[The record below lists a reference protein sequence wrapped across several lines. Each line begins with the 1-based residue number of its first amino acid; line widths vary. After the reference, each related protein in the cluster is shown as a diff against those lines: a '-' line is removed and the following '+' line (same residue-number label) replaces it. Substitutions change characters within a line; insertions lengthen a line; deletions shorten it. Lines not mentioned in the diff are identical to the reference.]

1 MYPQQLEN
9 KYWLSYYSQIFS
21 FVEIDSTF
29 YKIPSKFMVSS
40 WNKRT
45 PEDFKFTV
53 KFPRILTHE
62 YSTKTVLTDIEKT
75 ISMFME
81 SIKPLKKKILAFLIQ
96 FPPWLK
102 IMEGIDYL
110 RTLRSFLDDSFR
122 YAVEVRHP
130 SWFNDMAY
138 HFLRN
143 RNFYLVW
150 SQQELLATP
159 PVKTSDFLYLRLIGD
174 RSIQEKDFGKIV
186 KDRQREIT
194 NWSNI
199 LKDFEKN
206 ELELKMAIIS
216 ANNHYAGFGPITA
229 NMFAQVANIKGA
241 LRNNFPILDF
251 KKPSLIEQSLDLD
264 DYRCK
269 YGNSKKRKARQTFL
283 SEFFK

>member
-1 MYPQQLEN
+1 MYPEQLEN